1 MGNPRYANGQLRR
14 RNRAR
19 LRAMG
24 GECGI
29 CHGRFGPIHYDE
41 PSDAQH
47 PLSFVVDEI
56 KPVSRWREFGY
67 PSARAAAEDWSN
79 LQPAH
84 WFCNAQKGNKT
95 GQNGPKSGKFL
106 RVRLVRGGEGPPPPP
121 TATPVRPAP
130 IYTRENFKEVFRA
143 MATMKSITA
152 RGTRLE
158 QLKQLAKVLASGI
171 DACEDCRALPQLT
184 KQYRETI
191 REIEEIE
198 GAADD
203 TDEISEIL
211 AQRESDGKPGAVRT
225 HRTAV

>member
-14 RNRAR
+14 RHRTR

-67 PSARAAAEDWSN
+67 PSARAAAEDWNN

-95 GQNGPKSGKFL
+95 GQNGPKTGRF
-106 RVRLVRGGEGPPPPP
+106 VRIP
-121 TATPVRPAP
+121 
-130 IYTRENFKEVFRA
+130 
-143 MATMKSITA
+143 
-152 RGTRLE
+152 
-158 QLKQLAKVLASGI
+158 KV
-171 DACEDCRALPQLT
+171 
-184 KQYRETI
+184 
-191 REIEEIE
+191 
-198 GAADD
+198 
-203 TDEISEIL
+203 
-211 AQRESDGKPGAVRT
+211 SDGDW
-225 HRTAV
+225 